1 MMFLFAVPM
10 MFEALSVYL
19 VPLMVGTRN
28 IAFPRLN
35 AYSYYLYLFG
45 GIMFYVAFLC
55 NTGADNGWFSYV
67 PLAGPGLR
75 AWQACRF
82 LGAAH
87 HLYRGLRSRCGRR
100 NRW

>member
-1 MMFLFAVPM
+1 MIPEPVLNCQRTLPVRASAALNQPSSVPKKTRSPAVATVPLQVGYLSGIVQTFLPLIGSQAI
-10 MFEALSVYL
+10 YL

-55 NTGADNGWFSYV
+55 NT
-67 PLAGPGLR
+67 
-75 AWQACRF
+75 
-82 LGAAH
+82 
-87 HLYRGLRSRCGRR
+87 
-100 NRW
+100 